1 MIEPAELGVDE
12 ALALRVLGV
21 ARSFAPLLDSIGDAQ
36 TAEAIRD
43 RETAV
48 AILSGV
54 AAEARDRGSR
64 LVKAQRI
71 GPAGVDYADAGS
83 WFSADDRAA
92 LINLCAKPAA
102 TSSGPR
108 GHFPKPG
115 ITSRL
120 WPEEY
125 P

>member
-12 ALALRVLGV
+12 TLALRVLGI
-21 ARSFAPLLDSIGDAQ
+21 ARSFAPCLDRIGDDQ
-36 TAEAIRD
+36 TDQGARD

-71 GPAGVDYADAGS
+71 GPAGVDYTDAGS

-92 LINLCAKPAA
+92 LISLCAKPAA
-102 TSSGPR
+102 TSSGPL
-108 GHFPKPG
+108 GHFPRPG
-115 ITSRL
+115 VTSRL

>member
-21 ARSFAPLLDSIGDAQ
+21 ARSFAPLLDRIGD
-36 TAEAIRD
+36 EATPEATRD

-48 AILSGV
+48 AILQGV

-71 GPAGVDYADAGS
+71 GPAGVDYEVGS
-83 WFSADDRAA
+83 WFSDDDRAA
-92 LINLCAKPAA
+92 LIALCAKPTA
-102 TSSGPR
+102 TSSGPL